1 MQHQEETITAE
12 EETMETEDHMDLE
25 EHREEENQMNDNFPS
40 EERLD
45 PYLLLEEDEAE
56 DYRSDWREIQTR
68 FVDE

>member
-1 MQHQEETITAE
+1 
-12 EETMETEDHMDLE
+12 METEDHMDLE